1 MNAFISRALPSRRA
15 LPHRGDTSPMPRFP
29 ALLAVLGVAAGAFF
43 TPRAVAD
50 EANHVLH
57 ADGRVEFSLSAP
69 QARSVGLVSW
79 SFPRDP
85 ATPPEDKRPPAAPF
99 ARADDGVW
107 TFTWGPLGP
116 GVHEYRFRIDEF
128 DTRDPKNPD
137 RSTLNWSVIT
147 VATPPGAKPLPWEYD
162 PAVPAG
168 AVHRHRYFNP
178 EAGGVREVVVYTP
191 PGYETSTARRYPV
204 LFLLHGSGG
213 EAGSWTSPVGRA
225 DVILDK
231 RVAAGGTPRIL
242 VMPDGHVPE
251 RDHEGPPHRRFSA
264 FFADFERHVVPLVES
279 RYRLSADRRDWALAG
294 LSMGGTQTVELTLRN
309 PARFASIGVFSAG
322 FAWTEEQHRET
333 APRLSALAA
342 APAGQRP
349 DFLWVACGVNDFAHA
364 RARKLAAALEGTP
377 LAPLVYEDASA
388 HTWSAWRDFLPRFLD
403 LLDAR
408 SSSSL

>member
-1 MNAFISRALPSRRA
+1 
-15 LPHRGDTSPMPRFP
+15 MPRPP
-29 ALLAVLGVAAGAFF
+29 ALLALVTALLGCAAAQ
-43 TPRAVAD
+43 AHAAD
-50 EANHVLH
+50 ANHTLH
-57 ADGRVEFSLSAP
+57 PDGRVEFRLHAP

-85 ATPPEDKRPPAAPF
+85 ATPPEDKRPPATPF
-99 ARADDGVW
+99 ARAADGAW
-107 TFTWGPLGP
+107 TFTWGPLEP

-147 VATPPGAKPLPWEYD
+147 VPSPPGAKPLPWEYD

-178 EAGGVREVVVYTP
+178 EAGGVREVLVYTP
-191 PGYETSTARRYPV
+191 PGYESSPERRYPV

-231 RVAAGGTPRIL
+231 RVAAGAAPRVL
-242 VMPDGHVPE
+242 VMPHGHVPE
-251 RDHEGPPHRRFSA
+251 RDHDGPPHRRFAA
-264 FFADFERHVVPLVES
+264 FFADFEQHVVPLAES
-279 RYRLSADRRDWALAG
+279 RYRLSADRRDWAIAG
-294 LSMGGTQTVELTLRN
+294 LSMGGTQTVELMLRN
-309 PARFASIGVFSAG
+309 PARFSAIGVFSAG

-364 RARKLAAALEGTP
+364 RARKLVAALEGTP

-403 LLDAR
+403 HLDAR
-408 SSSSL
+408 AHSAL